1 MPRSVLAISSDLNF
15 IVDETGER
23 LYAEATSSWTGM
35 DGRELFSFGNGTFF
49 DGLEAKEILRSDG
62 KFVSCCLKNDTYIM
76 LEKKKIFAHLSDLAC
91 LDNAHTLEEVLRML
105 EDMGEFP
112 TVSHHVRLP
121 DGKGIESEKQLVFAL
136 DTSSERPKK
145 KQKVAKGHKKA
156 GHVDLQ
162 LIDVLVLSCVY
173 PLSVLCVTWLR
184 VSPPRRH

>member
-1 MPRSVLAISSDLNF
+1 MQRSILAINSDLNF

-62 KFVSCCLKNDTYIM
+62 KFVSCCLKKDTFVV
-76 LEKKKIFAHLSDLAC
+76 LEKKKIFAHLSDLPC
-91 LDNAHTLEEVLRML
+91 LDNAFNLAEVLRML

-112 TVSHHVRLP
+112 TVSHHARMP
-121 DGKGIESEKQLVFAL
+121 DGKGIECEKQLVFAL

-145 KQKVAKGHKKA
+145 KQRVTKNPKKA
-156 GHVDLQ
+156 GNVDFQ
-162 LIDVLVLSCVY
+162 
-173 PLSVLCVTWLR
+173 
-184 VSPPRRH
+184 